1 MKMLTRRET
10 RKAASRWAA
19 EARKAAAEH
28 EEAIR
33 AARTPED
40 YQAAIA
46 AARKTAADFQAEA
59 EADWNEAA
67 AEYQEAV
74 EDPENQT
81 AAFPIPKERKPN
93 RKKGITGAFRIRTG
107 GRGSGRA
114 DRISG

>member
-46 AARKTAADFQAEA
+46 AARKTAADFQAVPFVNYRPGGHRREIRI
-59 EADWNEAA
+59 
-67 AEYQEAV
+67 
-74 EDPENQT
+74 
-81 AAFPIPKERKPN
+81 IPGWR
-93 RKKGITGAFRIRTG
+93 F
-107 GRGSGRA
+107 RGSRRRGEGRYPV
-114 DRISG
+114 RRRGLMPHSYYRRTLFGREER